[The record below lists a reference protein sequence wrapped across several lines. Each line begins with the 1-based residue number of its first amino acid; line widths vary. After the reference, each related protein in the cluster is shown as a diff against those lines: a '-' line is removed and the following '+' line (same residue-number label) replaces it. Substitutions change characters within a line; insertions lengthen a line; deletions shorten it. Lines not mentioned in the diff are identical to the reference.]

1 MPFPAV
7 WRRALRFRLPKSKS
21 FATLGLATVS
31 WLGYACDSLP
41 PGPALVKGSGT
52 LPRGRSVPGMSEQ
65 EAIGPVLGKIARR
78 SPDFERLVAS
88 TDPDIVFKDEETTG
102 ADRMMTPRLKKALE
116 RLSRSV
122 RSEWPGVRLRV
133 TEAWDE
139 NDEHG
144 TISAH
149 YEGRA
154 ADLTTSDQNNRRL
167 GRLAWLAVDAG
178 FDWVYFEDDTHVH
191 VSVKRR

>member
-1 MPFPAV
+1 MPRSTSLA
-7 WRRALRFRLPKSKS
+7 ALAFS
-21 FATLGLATVS
+21 AAA

-52 LPRGRSVPGMSEQ
+52 LPRGRAVPGMSEQ

-78 SPDFERLVAS
+78 SPDFERLVVS
-88 TDPDIVFKDEETTG
+88 TDADIVFKDEETTG
-102 ADRMMTPRLKKALE
+102 ADRMMTPRLKKGLE

-122 RSEWPGVRLRV
+122 REEWPGLRLRV

-144 TISAH
+144 TLSAH

-154 ADLTTSDQNNRRL
+154 ADLTTSDQDRRRL
-167 GRLAWLAVDAG
+167 GRLAWLAVEAG

-191 VSVKRR
+191 VSVRAR